1 MSLLSLPDV
10 LLEGVLG
17 KVLYGEPLVLRN
29 GELLPLEALCH
40 QGYWEL
46 VGPGHFRLT
55 ARRGSF
61 FAGDHA
67 QLPEDGIDGGGTH
80 ALVRAMLVSKAMR
93 SLATADDLWDVPL
106 RLLSSSVASG
116 DLEFVRSHHAEA
128 LNSHALDCWVDPR
141 LRADWGTKSTYAQ
154 FASLRCH
161 VARCRKRLFEALELA
176 LAPVQKW
183 LESSIAMNVDSEQL
197 IQQRLNTTPE
207 RATEVVR
214 EALRFHFI
222 VHKYACEG
230 SLAIDVVELLHLG
243 WSAVEMETTN
253 CDSLFEIGMDKLGY
267 ERSNT
272 PGHAYV
278 YVAPDLDE
286 EEDVSEEDDEE
297 DEEEDEEEGD
307 EEDDEDDD
315 MEDDDMEDAEEE
327 E

>member
-1 MSLLSLPDV
+1 MSILSLPDE
-10 LLEGVLG
+10 LLEGVIG
-17 KVLYGEPLVLRN
+17 KVLYGGTRVGTVSRF
-29 GELLPLEALCH
+29 EALGQLCRL
-40 QGYWEL
+40 GYWEEIR
-46 VGPGHFRLT
+46 PENFRLT

-67 QLPEDGIDGGGTH
+67 QLPEDCIDGGGTH
-80 ALVRAMLVSKAMR
+80 ALVQAMLVSKAMH
-93 SLATADDLWDVPL
+93 SLVTGDDLWAVPL

-176 LAPVQKW
+176 LAPVQQW

-243 WSAVEMETTN
+243 WPAVEMETTN
-253 CDSLFEIGMDKLGY
+253 RDSLYEICMDKLGY
-267 ERSNT
+267 ARNNA
-272 PGHAYV
+272 PGHAYL
-278 YVAPDLDE
+278 YVPPAAYVSEDDDE
-286 EEDVSEEDDEE
+286 EDGEEDDEE
-297 DEEEDEEEGD
+297 DDEEEDEEE
-307 EEDDEDDD
+307 EA
-315 MEDDDMEDAEEE
+315 M
-327 E
+327 

>member
-1 MSLLSLPDV
+1 MSILSLPDE
-10 LLEGVLG
+10 LLEGVIG
-17 KVLYGEPLVLRN
+17 KVLYGGTRVGTVSRF
-29 GELLPLEALCH
+29 EALGQLCRL
-40 QGYWEL
+40 GYWEEIR
-46 VGPGHFRLT
+46 PENFRLT

-67 QLPEDGIDGGGTH
+67 QLPEDCIDGGGTH
-80 ALVRAMLVSKAMR
+80 ALVQAMLVSKAMH
-93 SLATADDLWDVPL
+93 SLVTGDDLWAVPL

-176 LAPVQKW
+176 LTPVQKW

-230 SLAIDVVELLHLG
+230 SLAIDVIELLHLG

-253 CDSLFEIGMDKLGY
+253 RDSLFEICMDKLGY
-267 ERSNT
+267 ERSNA

-315 MEDDDMEDAEEE
+315 MEEEE
-327 E
+327 EEEEE

>member
-1 MSLLSLPDV
+1 M
-10 LLEGVLG
+10 
-17 KVLYGEPLVLRN
+17 
-29 GELLPLEALCH
+29 
-40 QGYWEL
+40 
-46 VGPGHFRLT
+46 
-55 ARRGSF
+55 
-61 FAGDHA
+61 
-67 QLPEDGIDGGGTH
+67 
-80 ALVRAMLVSKAMR
+80 
-93 SLATADDLWDVPL
+93 
-106 RLLSSSVASG
+106 
-116 DLEFVRSHHAEA
+116 
-128 LNSHALDCWVDPR
+128 
-141 LRADWGTKSTYAQ
+141 
-154 FASLRCH
+154 
-161 VARCRKRLFEALELA
+161 
-176 LAPVQKW
+176 APVQKW

-253 CDSLFEIGMDKLGY
+253 RDSLFEICMDKLGY
-267 ERSNT
+267 ERSNA

-307 EEDDEDDD
+307 EDDD